1 MANPFITST
10 SDDTTTIV
18 SSELPLFIE
27 YAFDFKTDRFI
38 KDDNGQHVIVTG
50 NEALKVWIY
59 KTLKTERWRYVAYH
73 SAYGI
78 ELEKYIGQ
86 PNIKATADAMK
97 ADIIGGLL
105 VNPYIISIDKIE
117 TTKQENDLVELT
129 ITLTTVYSNLTSTFI
144 V

>member
-10 SDDTTTIV
+10 RNDTTIV

-27 YAFDFKTDRFI
+27 YAWDFENDRFI
-38 KDDNGQHVIVTG
+38 KDINGQHVIVTA

-86 PNIKATADAMK
+86 PNVKATANAMK
-97 ADIIGGLL
+97 SDIVEGLL
-105 VNPYIISIDKIE
+105 VNPYIISIYKIE

-129 ITLTTVYSNLTSTFI
+129 ISLTSVYSNFTATFVI
-144 V
+144 